1 MAEGKSKSFIKGA
14 AILSIAG
21 LIAKVMGFAY
31 RIILARILK
40 ADGIALYALAY
51 PIYTTLLVV
60 SRSGIPVSLA
70 KLVSDRIAKGERR
83 NAFNIF
89 KVGRKLSIIVGLFF
103 SIVMAVLA
111 KPLVNI
117 LGWEA
122 DAFYPVL
129 ALSPAIFIV
138 SIMATYRGFFQG
150 LQNMKPTAYSQI
162 IEQFIRMITM
172 IVLVYYL
179 TAYGYGKGLAAA
191 GATFG
196 AVTGSIAGLLTLLFI
211 YYKKRKEIWKYVQI
225 GSIENIDSWKVSKEI
240 AQIGIPVTIAA
251 LVQPLMNLVDA
262 TIVPKRLLAAGFSVG
277 QASIFY
283 GQFQGFAMVLVNF
296 PTILTISLAASL
308 VPSISEAFA
317 LKREDLIKRR
327 TQTALRLA
335 IILGLPSSVG
345 LYLLAR
351 PLTTVIFDSVGAA
364 IPLRIVS
371 WGVFFIALQQIT
383 SAILHGSGKNRI
395 PAWNLLIG
403 AISNGFLNYYLTAQ
417 ANIGIKGA
425 AFGTVIGFAV
435 AAVLNI
441 IFVRKYTH
449 FKFKFSE
456 ILLKPLI
463 AVSIMG
469 IVVYQGFNSLNKYLA
484 IVTEYNLQIATFAI
498 VFLAV
503 IIYFILL
510 LLLNEISY
518 NDIILLPA
526 GEKIAEKLKKI
537 GLVRKR

>member
-1 MAEGKSKSFIKGA
+1 MAEGKSKNFIKGA

-70 KLVSDRIAKGERR
+70 KLVADRIAKDERK
-83 NAFNIF
+83 NAFKIF
-89 KVGRKLSIIVGLFF
+89 KVARSLSVFVGLFF
-103 SIVMAVLA
+103 SILMALLA
-111 KPLVNI
+111 RPLVNF
-117 LGWEA
+117 LGWNP
-122 DAFYPVL
+122 DAYYPVI

-138 SIMATYRGFFQG
+138 SIVAAYRGFFQG

-162 IEQFIRMITM
+162 IEQFIRMTTM
-172 IVLVYYL
+172 ILLVYYL
-179 TAYGYGKGLAAA
+179 MPYGKGIAAA

-196 AVTGSIAGLLTLLFI
+196 AVTGAIAGLFTLLFI
-211 YYKKRKEIWKYVQI
+211 YYKQRNEIWKYVQT
-225 GSIENIDSWKVSKEI
+225 GSVVNIDNWKITKEI
-240 AQIGIPVTIAA
+240 ANIGIPVTFAA

-262 TIVPKRLLAAGFSVG
+262 TIVPNRLQAAGFTIEQADIFFG
-277 QASIFY
+277 QLS
-283 GQFQGFAMVLVNF
+283 GFAMVLVNF
-296 PTILTISLAASL
+296 PTIITISLAASL

-317 LKREDLIKRR
+317 LKRHDLIRRR

-335 IILGLPSSVG
+335 ILLGLPSSVG
-345 LYLLAR
+345 LYLLAQ

-425 AFGTVIGFAV
+425 AFGTVTGFAV
-435 AAVLNI
+435 AALLNI

-456 ILLKPLI
+456 LLLKPLI

-469 IVVYQGFNSLNKYLA
+469 IVVYQGFSILNRYLA
-484 IVTEYNLQIATFAI
+484 LFTVYNLHIATFAI
-498 VFLAV
+498 VFIAV
-503 IIYFILL
+503 MIYFILL

-537 GLVRKR
+537 GLVRER

>member
-1 MAEGKSKSFIKGA
+1 MAEGKSKNFIKGA

-70 KLVSDRIAKGERR
+70 KLVSDRIAKGERK
-83 NAFNIF
+83 NAFKIF
-89 KVGRKLSIIVGLFF
+89 KVARALSIFVGLFF
-103 SIVMAVLA
+103 SIIMALLA
-111 KPLVNI
+111 RPLVSF
-117 LGWEA
+117 LGWNPE
-122 DAFYPVL
+122 AFYPVI

-138 SIMATYRGFFQG
+138 SIVAAYRGFFQG
-150 LQNMKPTAYSQI
+150 LQDMKPTAYSQI
-162 IEQFIRMITM
+162 IEQFIRMTTM
-172 IVLVYYL
+172 ILLVYYL
-179 TAYGYGKGLAAA
+179 LPYGKGIAAA

-196 AVTGSIAGLLTLLFI
+196 AVTGAIAGLFTLLFI
-211 YYKKRKEIWKYVQI
+211 YYRQRNEIWKYVQT
-225 GSIENIDSWKVSKEI
+225 GSVVNIDNWKITKEI
-240 AQIGIPVTIAA
+240 ANIGIPVTFAA

-262 TIVPKRLLAAGFSVG
+262 TIVPNRLQAAGFTIEQADIFFG
-277 QASIFY
+277 QLS
-283 GQFQGFAMVLVNF
+283 GFAMVLVNF
-296 PTILTISLAASL
+296 PTIITISLAASL

-317 LKREDLIKRR
+317 LKRHDLIRRR

-335 IILGLPSSVG
+335 ILLGLPSSVG
-345 LYLLAR
+345 LYLLAQ

-383 SAILHGSGKNRI
+383 SAILHGSGKNRV

-425 AFGTVIGFAV
+425 AFGTVTGFAV
-435 AAVLNI
+435 AALLNI
-441 IFVRKYTH
+441 IFVRKYTQ

-456 ILLKPLI
+456 LLLKPLM

-469 IVVYQGFNSLNKYLA
+469 VVVYQGFSLLNGYLA
-484 IVTEYNLQIATFAI
+484 LFTDYNLQIATFTI
-498 VFLAV
+498 VFISV
-503 IIYFILL
+503 SIYFILL

-537 GLVRKR
+537 GLVRER